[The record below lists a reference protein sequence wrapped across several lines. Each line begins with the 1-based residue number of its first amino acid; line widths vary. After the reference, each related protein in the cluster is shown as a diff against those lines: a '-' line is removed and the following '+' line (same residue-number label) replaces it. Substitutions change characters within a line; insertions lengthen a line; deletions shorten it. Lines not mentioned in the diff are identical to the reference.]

1 MPSHIQYS
9 ETILDCV
16 TLENLERDDEGILHE
31 ILVDR
36 TVEDVDGAI
45 VGRGCK
51 EWVGT
56 MIRHGSEGFGVISVG
71 VEKTCAE
78 KLVDASGFPGGQ
90 LTSESCMAWC

>member
-1 MPSHIQYS
+1 M
-9 ETILDCV
+9 

-71 VEKTCAE
+71 VEKTCAG
-78 KLVDASGFPGGQ
+78 KFSGRLLISTVIRGQ